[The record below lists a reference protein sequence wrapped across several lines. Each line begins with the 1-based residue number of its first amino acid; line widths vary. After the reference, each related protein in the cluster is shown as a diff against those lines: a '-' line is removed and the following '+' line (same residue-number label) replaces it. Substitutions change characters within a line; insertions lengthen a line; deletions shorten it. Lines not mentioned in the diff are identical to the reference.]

1 MCDNP
6 LMFFIPEGLVPV
18 QEESIG
24 HTPVLTKEVC
34 KLLNVQPGEIVVD
47 ATIGLAGHSRLF
59 AEALGPEGMLIGL
72 DVDPANLDI
81 ARKALSDFPCQ
92 TKLFH
97 TNFCDIQEIFK
108 ELDLDRVHV
117 IFADLGVSSTQLDQ
131 FDRGFSFRE
140 DGPLDMR
147 MNPSLKTT
155 ATELIN
161 SLKERE
167 LADLIFYNAQEHASR
182 RIAKR
187 ICQYRREGRITTT
200 LQLSNI
206 VAGALGVNPTSRKNK
221 IHPATRTFLALRI
234 AVNREIHCLE
244 TLLELSPSLLKPGGR
259 FGVIAFHSVEDKPVK
274 LNFRQ
279 LKNERKYHIL
289 TKKPIVASD
298 EERVSNPRS
307 RSAKLRVAIR
317 LPEPDVNDDANG
329 FGL

>member
-6 LMFFIPEGLVPV
+6 LMYFIPEGLVPV
-18 QEESIG
+18 QEESTG

-34 KLLNVQPGEIVVD
+34 ELLNVQPGEIVVD
-47 ATIGLAGHSRLF
+47 ATVGLAGHARLF
-59 AEALGPEGMLIGL
+59 AEAVGPEGMLIGL
-72 DVDPANLDI
+72 DVDPANLDL
-81 ARKALSDFPCQ
+81 ARKVLADFPCPI
-92 TKLFH
+92 KLFH
-97 TNFCDIQEIFK
+97 ANFCDIQEIFK
-108 ELDLDRVHV
+108 ELDLDRVDI

-131 FDRGFSFRE
+131 FERGFSFRE

-147 MNPSLKTT
+147 MNPNLKTT
-155 ATELIN
+155 ATDLVN
-161 SLKERE
+161 TLKERE
-167 LADLIFYNAQEHASR
+167 LADLIFYNSQEHASR

-200 LQLSNI
+200 LQLSSI
-206 VAGALGVNPTSRKNK
+206 VAGALGVNPNSRKNK

-244 TLLELSPSLLKPGGR
+244 TLLDQVPALLRPGGR

-279 LKNERKYHIL
+279 QKNERKYQIM
-289 TKKPIVASD
+289 TKKPIVACD

-317 LPEPDVNDDANG
+317 LPEPDVTDDASG
-329 FGL
+329 YGL

>member
-1 MCDNP
+1 M
-6 LMFFIPEGLVPV
+6 

-34 KLLNVQPGEIVVD
+34 ELLNVQPGDIVVD
-47 ATIGLAGHSRLF
+47 ATVGLAGHARLF
-59 AEALGPEGMLIGL
+59 AESMGPEGMLIGL
-72 DVDPANLDI
+72 DVDPSNLDL
-81 ARKALSDFPCQ
+81 ARKELADFPCQ
-92 TKLFH
+92 VKLFH
-97 TNFCDIQEIFK
+97 ANFCDIQKIIEQLKI
-108 ELDLDRVHV
+108 ERVDV

-131 FDRGFSFRE
+131 FERGFSFRE

-147 MNPSLKTT
+147 MDPSLKTT
-155 ATELIN
+155 ATDLVN
-161 SLKERE
+161 TLKERE
-167 LADLIFYNAQEHASR
+167 LADLIYQNAQEHASR

-200 LQLSNI
+200 LQLSHI
-206 VAGALGVNPTSRKNK
+206 VAGALGVNPKSRKNK

-244 TLLELSPSLLKPGGR
+244 TLLDQAPVLLKPGGR

-279 LKNERKYHIL
+279 LKNERKYQIM

-298 EERVSNPRS
+298 EERASNPRS
-307 RSAKLRVAIR
+307 RSAKLRVAIC
-317 LPEPDVNDDANG
+317 LPDPDVTDDASG
-329 FGL
+329 YGL